1 MNVNDSLMN
10 DSITG
15 ADVCSSTRDSRALCG
30 ATGEDCGV
38 CGKSFFI
45 INLKHRG
52 EKSIGLTI
60 SLQRMKTGNFN
71 YSK

>member
-1 MNVNDSLMN
+1 MNVNGSLTI

-38 CGKSFFI
+38 CGKSFFM
-45 INLKHRG
+45 INLKHG
-52 EKSIGLTI
+52 EKKYWAYHKFT
-60 SLQRMKTGNFN
+60 KNENKKF
-71 YSK
+71 

>member
-1 MNVNDSLMN
+1 MNGNGNLTNEN

-15 ADVCSSTRDSRALCG
+15 ADVCSSTRDNRALCG

-38 CGKSFFI
+38 CGKSFFV
-45 INLKHRG
+45 NTGGKN
-52 EKSIGLTI
+52 IGLTI
-60 SLQRMKTGNFN
+60 SLQRMETGNFN